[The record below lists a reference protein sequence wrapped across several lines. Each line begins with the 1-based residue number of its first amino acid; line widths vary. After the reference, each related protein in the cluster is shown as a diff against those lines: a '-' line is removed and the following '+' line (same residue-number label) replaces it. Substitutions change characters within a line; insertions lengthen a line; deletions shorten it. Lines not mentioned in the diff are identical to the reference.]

1 MGMIRTDGDVI
12 RAINAMTDLND
23 MVRKY
28 INIHRRVYNGFRNV
42 NIPKGDYI
50 LSFGKISEEK
60 INVNL
65 FVDVHYSTSRTVS
78 EPTYDLGSGPGD
90 LDGVLFYEDRE
101 YTEWHDTVEKTSF
114 NLSYRFIFMESE
126 EIEKYLLGKKEE
138 DEAKAKEEKRLK
150 EIESLET
157 RLKELKK

>member
-1 MGMIRTDGDVI
+1 M
-12 RAINAMTDLND
+12 
-23 MVRKY
+23 
-28 INIHRRVYNGFRNV
+28 
-42 NIPKGDYI
+42 NIPEGNYV
-50 LSFGKISEEK
+50 LSFGKISEQT
-60 INVNL
+60 IHVNL

-101 YTEWHDTVEKTSF
+101 YTEWHDKVERTSF
-114 NLSYRFIFMESE
+114 NLPYRFIFMGED
-126 EIEKYLLGKKEE
+126 EIEKYLLEKKAE
-138 DEAKAKEEKRLK
+138 DEEKTKEEKRLK

>member
-1 MGMIRTDGDVI
+1 MSMIRADGDVI

-28 INIHRRVYNGFRNV
+28 INIHRKVYNGFGNV
-42 NIPKGDYI
+42 KIPKGNYV
-50 LSFGKISEEK
+50 LSFGKISEQT
-60 INVNL
+60 IHVNL

-101 YTEWHDTVEKTSF
+101 YTEWHDTVKKTSF
-114 NLSYRFIFMESE
+114 NLPYRFIFMEAG
-126 EIEKYLLGKKEE
+126 EIEEYLLGKKAE
-138 DEAKAKEEKRLK
+138 DEAKVKEEKRLK

>member
-1 MGMIRTDGDVI
+1 MSMIRADGDVI

-23 MVRKY
+23 MVRRY
-28 INIHRRVYNGFRNV
+28 VNIHRRVYNGFGNV
-42 NIPKGDYI
+42 NIPEGNYV
-50 LSFGKISEEK
+50 LSFGKISEDK

-101 YTEWHDTVEKTSF
+101 HTEWHDTVRKTSF
-114 NLSYRFIFMESE
+114 NLPYRFIFMEAG
-126 EIEKYLLGKKEE
+126 EIEKYLLDKKAE
-138 DEAKAKEEKRLK
+138 DQAKAKEEKRLK

-157 RLKELKK
+157 RLKELKN